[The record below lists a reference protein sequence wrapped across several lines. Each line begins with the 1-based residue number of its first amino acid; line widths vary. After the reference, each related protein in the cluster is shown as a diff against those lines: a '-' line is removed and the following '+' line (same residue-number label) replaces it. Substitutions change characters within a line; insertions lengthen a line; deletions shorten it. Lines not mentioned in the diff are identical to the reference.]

1 MILHDTQEVSETL
14 DILDRINDNIKTLD
28 KKAEDILNAMRV
40 SREFLSDSAK
50 QKMFHDIEIA
60 KSAKIRLFHRFN
72 NIKYKNL

>member
-14 DILDRINDNIKTLD
+14 DILARINENIKALD

-40 SREFLSDSAK
+40 SRDFLSDSAK
-50 QKMFHDIEIA
+50 QKMFYDIEIA

>member
-14 DILDRINDNIKTLD
+14 DILARINDNIKTLD

-60 KSAKIRLFHRFN
+60 KSSKIRLFHRFN

>member
-14 DILDRINDNIKTLD
+14 DILARINENIKALD

-40 SREFLSDSAK
+40 SRDFLSDSAK

-60 KSAKIRLFHRFN
+60 KCAKIRLFHRFN